1 MNPLKSMINHVVDI
15 LSTQNLEYEMEV
27 VDIPDDH
34 NSFELGYCGH
44 PTFPCAYIQL

>member
-1 MNPLKSMINHVVDI
+1 MPLKAMLNHVLEI
-15 LSTQNLEYEMEV
+15 IYLQKLEYEMEHI
-27 VDIPDDH
+27 DLPDDY